1 MSTWSVE
8 AEANFPGSISFAHI
22 GLSLPSGA
30 LPSVLGGM
38 RRKEM
43 GSNSS
48 KDLNQK
54 WTEPGLCGSLGKTE
68 TAGIGTNLET
78 VRMKSGQHCF
88 GGSFMCG
95 AKGLPLLTS

>member
-1 MSTWSVE
+1 
-8 AEANFPGSISFAHI
+8 
-22 GLSLPSGA
+22 
-30 LPSVLGGM
+30 
-38 RRKEM
+38 M

-68 TAGIGTNLET
+68 TAGIGTNPET

-88 GGSFMCG
+88 RGSFMCG
-95 AKGLPLLTS
+95 AKGLPLQLPERLGASLWVSASYPS

>member
-8 AEANFPGSISFAHI
+8 AEANFPGSISFAHF
-22 GLSLPSGA
+22 GLSLLVSP
-30 LPSVLGGM
+30 GG
-38 RRKEM
+38 RERKRN
-43 GSNSS
+43 GFNSS

-88 GGSFMCG
+88 RGSFMCG